1 MTMSRKTCPHCRAK
15 LAPGQRIHPA
25 CIDGFANAQEAKA
38 ARKAEKQKQAAKK
51 VERDELAKR
60 KEAVKSRGEWQAEAQ
75 KEVNAYVRLRDAA
88 QPCISCGRHH
98 TGQYHAGHY
107 RSVGSAPHLRFDV
120 DRNIHKQCQPCNTH
134 LHGNL
139 VLYRKELIKK
149 IGLIA
154 AEELE
159 SDQSPKRYSIDD
171 LKDIKTTYAA
181 KARELKKRL
190 DY

>member
-1 MTMSRKTCPHCRAK
+1 MSRKTCPHCRAK
-15 LAPGQRIHPA
+15 LDSGQRIHPA

-139 VLYRKELIKK
+139 VLYRKELINK

-154 AEELE
+154 VEELE

-181 KARELKKRL
+181 KARELKKTL
-190 DY
+190 ND